1 MSLQIIHTTVNCKT
15 KTMAVFLAGGNEGP
29 GKLCCS
35 EQRDNS
41 SHSPVLTS
49 KQCAGRSHVHVDEWK
64 EYTSSG
70 GTLRASTLTNHVK
83 PMTASWCDTCGV
95 WS

>member
-1 MSLQIIHTTVNCKT
+1 MHTTVNCKT

-41 SHSPVLTS
+41 SHSPVDNVQVAVMYMWINGKNILL
-49 KQCAGRSHVHVDEWK
+49 QVN
-64 EYTSSG
+64 Y
-70 GTLRASTLTNHVK
+70 
-83 PMTASWCDTCGV
+83 
-95 WS
+95 